1 MNAHFEC
8 NYSDWA
14 KAEPQLSFAVL
25 MSIHCF
31 STHNFVAIAM
41 SCIPLKIIA
50 IYATCILVSLKM
62 LSRQGTMETQFDV
75 QGKKQGKASEI
86 EEARQGV

>member
-1 MNAHFEC
+1 
-8 NYSDWA
+8 
-14 KAEPQLSFAVL
+14 

>member
-1 MNAHFEC
+1 M
-8 NYSDWA
+8 
-14 KAEPQLSFAVL
+14 L
-25 MSIHCF
+25 
-31 STHNFVAIAM
+31 
-41 SCIPLKIIA
+41 CIPLKIIA
-50 IYATCILVSLKM
+50 IFSLKM

>member
-1 MNAHFEC
+1 M
-8 NYSDWA
+8 YT
-14 KAEPQLSFAVL
+14 V
-25 MSIHCF
+25 
-31 STHNFVAIAM
+31 
-41 SCIPLKIIA
+41 KIIA
-50 IYATCILVSLKM
+50 IYATCIPVSLKM

>member
-1 MNAHFEC
+1 MYTVKNHC
-8 NYSDWA
+8 NIRY
-14 KAEPQLSFAVL
+14 L
-25 MSIHCF
+25 
-31 STHNFVAIAM
+31 
-41 SCIPLKIIA
+41 
-50 IYATCILVSLKM
+50 

>member
-1 MNAHFEC
+1 
-8 NYSDWA
+8 
-14 KAEPQLSFAVL
+14 LSFAVL

-31 STHNFVAIAM
+31 STHNFVAIAMSCLPLKVIAIYATCTM

>member
-1 MNAHFEC
+1 M
-8 NYSDWA
+8 
-14 KAEPQLSFAVL
+14 SF
-25 MSIHCF
+25 
-31 STHNFVAIAM
+31 
-41 SCIPLKIIA
+41 IPLKIIA

>member
-1 MNAHFEC
+1 MLILNAIIAIEQ
-8 NYSDWA
+8 
-14 KAEPQLSFAVL
+14 KLSHNCHFAVL

-75 QGKKQGKASEI
+75 QGKKQGKAIKI